1 MALTDTLNKPLSK
14 PLTSGERYEQ
24 AIAQPLEQMGAA
36 QQELGEFEAIKAEDV
51 ARRESERAQ
60 KKAASTRGLVE
71 EIQTSPERGML
82 RETES
87 ELMNAAFVP
96 SQDNAQDLAG
106 LFSLINVI
114 GFAIG
119 RGGKNN
125 AMQAMSA
132 MNGMAEGYQKG
143 RADLYKKEKDQF
155 DESMKTLKTKSDIL
169 TKRLSEIAD
178 LATKNKQA
186 ADEEADVLFAQEG
199 ADFLRQYKA
208 KYGLGATVEFWK
220 QVAQAKSKA
229 AELTEK
235 EISKKAEQSAAMQR
249 TKLEIAGRASE
260 GALTRENQREIE
272 RMKESSALEKLT
284 EQLDAKARYQLL
296 DQVFKKQRDERQ
308 AELKEKL
315 QTLKGNMGGGLK
327 PSSKVVE
334 GYIAD
339 MQLKTDLGEL
349 ANDLK
354 DQKLK
359 DQIKQ
364 YRAEAFLTEE
374 GKVLNQFISSDI
386 PPELKSF
393 LNKVRQVRNNYY
405 LNISGK
411 AVTGGE
417 ALRNYGVVPQP
428 GDSPEDIAIKIKS
441 MEDNVEGNI
450 DTKRQLFKLPEIKR
464 KALQPTSLVPGQD
477 YNTADSPSSGNLTPE
492 EEAELKAL
500 KAKHGRP

>member
-1 MALTDTLNKPLSK
+1 M
-14 PLTSGERYEQ
+14 
-24 AIAQPLEQMGAA
+24 
-36 QQELGEFEAIKAEDV
+36 
-51 ARRESERAQ
+51 
-60 KKAASTRGLVE
+60 
-71 EIQTSPERGML
+71 
-82 RETES
+82 
-87 ELMNAAFVP
+87 
-96 SQDNAQDLAG
+96 
-106 LFSLINVI
+106 
-114 GFAIG
+114 
-119 RGGKNN
+119 
-125 AMQAMSA
+125 
-132 MNGMAEGYQKG
+132 
-143 RADLYKKEKDQF
+143 
-155 DESMKTLKTKSDIL
+155 
-169 TKRLSEIAD
+169 
-178 LATKNKQA
+178 
-186 ADEEADVLFAQEG
+186 
-199 ADFLRQYKA
+199 
-208 KYGLGATVEFWK
+208 
-220 QVAQAKSKA
+220 
-229 AELTEK
+229 
-235 EISKKAEQSAAMQR
+235 
-249 TKLEIAGRASE
+249 EIAGRASE